1 MSGGEA
7 KDEEG
12 AEAEKDE
19 EGAEAEKGLQLSMRA
34 CGCYA
39 KCWVRWWAGRPQ
51 FINCSSTQDANRP
64 CARARRAT
72 ECSPEPKRAIY
83 VSRVTESYVVIPRL
97 VEKFTSRLCAE
108 LPTLPDLAREHAR
121 ERGSAYLS
129 VHSERLPRTPFRGL
143 WVCVWPRGP

>member
-83 VSRVTESYVVIPRL
+83 VSRVTESYVVTTACKSSLAYPYVR
-97 VEKFTSRLCAE
+97 CAE
-108 LPTLPDLAREHAR
+108 LPTLPDLARER
-121 ERGSAYLS
+121 ERVKANAVSACLS
-129 VHSERLPRTPFRGL
+129 VEN
-143 WVCVWPRGP
+143 

>member
-97 VEKFTSRLCAE
+97 VENGLPLAYVPSCRHSPISRVNEGA
-108 LPTLPDLAREHAR
+108 HI
-121 ERGSAYLS
+121 
-129 VHSERLPRTPFRGL
+129 
-143 WVCVWPRGP
+143 

>member
-1 MSGGEA
+1 MSGQDERRMSGGEA

-83 VSRVTESYVVIPRL
+83 VSRVTEEYSESYVVTTACKSLPLAYRWLPSCTDSTPIPR
-97 VEKFTSRLCAE
+97 VNEN
-108 LPTLPDLAREHAR
+108 
-121 ERGSAYLS
+121 
-129 VHSERLPRTPFRGL
+129 V
-143 WVCVWPRGP
+143 